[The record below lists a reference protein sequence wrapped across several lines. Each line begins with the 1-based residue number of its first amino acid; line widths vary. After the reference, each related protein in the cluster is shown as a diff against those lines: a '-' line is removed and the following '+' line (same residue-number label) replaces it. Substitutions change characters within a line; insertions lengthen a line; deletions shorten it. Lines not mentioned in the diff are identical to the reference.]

1 MRKNIIKCQ
10 EGDRMKDETKK
21 IFLSHSSKDEKVV
34 SYFMDDILIG
44 VLGFKHT
51 DIFYTSGDGTRIE
64 SGENWRDSIKDNL
77 INCKMILLFI
87 TPNYKQS
94 EVCLN
99 EMGAA
104 WVSGKIV
111 LPLILDPITYGSV
124 GVIIDVSQIEKLN
137 DEKSLDR
144 IRDKIV
150 DIFQEENFKIKSD
163 RWTGKKQ
170 EFLFKI
176 EDYLVENPFLPIV
189 SNKNYYDMEKKYLDL
204 KKSYKV
210 LINEKENLNDT
221 IEKLKEL
228 KDKEQVK
235 EVLIDNIAVRDKF
248 ENYITSIKKMI
259 EEFKPV
265 IRTIIYNNYC
275 DKNLHFSY
283 QYNKEEIDQA
293 IARGYMDEEYTI
305 CWSNYKLKKIEV
317 ALSELHELI
326 KDNETLCLELEEE
339 FQFDTNINNLDFWE
353 QIMEIK
359 MYYE

>member
-1 MRKNIIKCQ
+1 
-10 EGDRMKDETKK
+10 MKEEIKK
-21 IFLSHSSKDEKVV
+21 IFLSHSSKDEKIV

-51 DIFYTSGDGTRIE
+51 EIFYTSGDGTRIE
-64 SGENWRDSIKDNL
+64 SGENWRESIKDNL
-77 INCKMILLFI
+77 INSKVIILFI

-104 WVSGKIV
+104 WTSGKKV
-111 LPLILDPITYGSV
+111 LPLILDPITYDSV
-124 GVIIDVSQIEKLN
+124 GVLMDVSQIEKLN
-137 DEKSLDR
+137 CEKGLDR

-150 DIFQEENFKIKSD
+150 DIFDEVNFKIKSD

-170 EFLFKI
+170 EFLLRL
-176 EDYLVENPFLPIV
+176 EDYLGKNPFSPVI
-189 SNKNYYDMEKKYLDL
+189 SNKTYYDLEKKYLTL
-204 KKSYKV
+204 KNTYKEI
-210 LINEKENLNDT
+210 INEKENLNRI
-221 IEKLKEL
+221 IESLKEL

-235 EVLIDNIAVRDKF
+235 EVMIDNNSNEARDTF
-248 ENYITSIKKMI
+248 ENSINNIKEMI

-275 DKNLHFSY
+275 GKNLHFSY

-293 IARGYMDEEYTI
+293 IARGYIDEEYSV
-305 CWSNYKLKKIEV
+305 CWSNFKLRKIEV
-317 ALSELHELI
+317 ALSELNDLMRFSEMLSI
-326 KDNETLCLELEEE
+326 ELEEE
-339 FQFDTNINNLDFWE
+339 YETEININNLNFWE
-353 QIMEIK
+353 QIMKIK